1 MTPRIVAVK
10 ALSKFNIWIRF
21 QDGTQ
26 GPVDL
31 SDLAGKGVFVRW
43 KRPRFFRAVF
53 VDKESGTVAWPG
65 GIDLAPESL
74 YRDVSQASTA
84 KAVHA

>member
-21 QDGTQ
+21 RDGTQ
-26 GPVDL
+26 GTVDL
-31 SDLAGKGVFVRW
+31 SDLAGKGVFARW
-43 KRPRFFRAVF
+43 KRPRFFRSVF
-53 VDKESGTVAWPG
+53 VDKETGTVAWPG